1 MGVAG
6 AKYDYGEIVDYSKI
20 VHGLKK
26 KMRLQIMILE
36 DLCKWIH

>member
-26 KMRLQIMILE
+26 KNNIKNGMLP
-36 DLCKWIH
+36 